1 MRKFLWTITAA
12 ALLVATPVARLTAAD
27 ESDKPKDKAA
37 AAEAKEKEAKEAEA
51 KAKEEKAKAEAKAKE
66 AKEKAKAAAEAK
78 EKAEEAKKQAE
89 AAAKEAKAKSKKVR
103 LAHIKIEGALPE
115 SPGEMSLFGDM
126 GLDLRKMMA
135 RLDRAA
141 EDSSV
146 AGVVLEIDTAFG
158 RGKLNELRSAVKR
171 VQAKGK
177 KVYAFMETAY
187 GPQYCLA
194 AACDEVVM
202 PESGDILLP
211 GVRAEFTF
219 YKDLLAKLGI
229 EADMMHVGDYKGA
242 AEPYTRTSL
251 SEPVRKNMTALID
264 DMYDEMLTT
273 IAADRDLKVEE
284 VRKAVN
290 KGLLSAEEAKE
301 LGLID
306 RVAYPDEFR
315 KRLADE
321 HKTDRLVYV
330 LNYEKKTVD
339 ADFSG
344 PMGMMKMFQTIFAG
358 EKDKRPTS
366 GDKVAIVYCVGP
378 IMSGESQNDALA
390 GSVMGSTT
398 IVEALR
404 QAAKDDNVKAIVMRV
419 DSPGGSALA
428 SDLIWRQTQAI
439 EKPIVVSMGD
449 VAGSG
454 GYYIS
459 MGADRIFAEPGTIT
473 GSIGVVGGKM
483 AMKGLYDW
491 IGMDVETIARGDNS
505 GIFSSTEKFTK
516 GEREVIEKWMKDI
529 YKQFTAKAAKGRG
542 MSEEDLEKLAGGQVF
557 TGRVAKRHGL
567 IDEVGTLRDAIQS
580 AKRLAGLDA
589 DEKVELKILPEPQN
603 PFEALFGADMD
614 APKEDEARLFGPLL
628 SVAPELRGP
637 LRHAAQ
643 LRAVMREPV
652 ALMMPYW
659 FEIK

>member
-1 MRKFLWTITAA
+1 
-12 ALLVATPVARLTAAD
+12 
-27 ESDKPKDKAA
+27 
-37 AAEAKEKEAKEAEA
+37 
-51 KAKEEKAKAEAKAKE
+51 
-66 AKEKAKAAAEAK
+66 
-78 EKAEEAKKQAE
+78 
-89 AAAKEAKAKSKKVR
+89 
-103 LAHIKIEGALPE
+103 
-115 SPGEMSLFGDM
+115 
-126 GLDLRKMMA
+126 
-135 RLDRAA
+135 
-141 EDSSV
+141 
-146 AGVVLEIDTAFG
+146 
-158 RGKLNELRSAVKR
+158 
-171 VQAKGK
+171 
-177 KVYAFMETAY
+177 
-187 GPQYCLA
+187 
-194 AACDEVVM
+194 
-202 PESGDILLP
+202 
-211 GVRAEFTF
+211 
-219 YKDLLAKLGI
+219 
-229 EADMMHVGDYKGA
+229 
-242 AEPYTRTSL
+242 
-251 SEPVRKNMTALID
+251 
-264 DMYDEMLTT
+264 
-273 IAADRDLKVEE
+273 
-284 VRKAVN
+284 
-290 KGLLSAEEAKE
+290 
-301 LGLID
+301 
-306 RVAYPDEFR
+306 
-315 KRLADE
+315 
-321 HKTDRLVYV
+321 
-330 LNYEKKTVD
+330 
-339 ADFSG
+339 
-344 PMGMMKMFQTIFAG
+344 MGMMKMFQTIFAG
-358 EKDKRPTS
+358 EKEKRPTS
-366 GDKVAIVYCVGP
+366 ADKVAIVYCVGP

-404 QAAKDDNVKAIVMRV
+404 QADKDDNVKAIVMRV

-483 AMKGLYDW
+483 AMKGFYDW

-529 YKQFTAKAAKGRG
+529 YKQFTSKAAKGRG
-542 MSEEDLEKLAGGQVF
+542 MSEEELEKLAGGQVY
-557 TGRVAKRHGL
+557 TGRVAKRNGL
-567 IDEVGTLRDAIQS
+567 VDEVGTLRDAIQS

-589 DEKVELKILPEPQN
+589 DEKVELKILPEPKN
-603 PFEALFGADMD
+603 PFEALFGAEMD

>member
-1 MRKFLWTITAA
+1 
-12 ALLVATPVARLTAAD
+12 
-27 ESDKPKDKAA
+27 
-37 AAEAKEKEAKEAEA
+37 
-51 KAKEEKAKAEAKAKE
+51 
-66 AKEKAKAAAEAK
+66 
-78 EKAEEAKKQAE
+78 
-89 AAAKEAKAKSKKVR
+89 
-103 LAHIKIEGALPE
+103 
-115 SPGEMSLFGDM
+115 
-126 GLDLRKMMA
+126 
-135 RLDRAA
+135 
-141 EDSSV
+141 
-146 AGVVLEIDTAFG
+146 
-158 RGKLNELRSAVKR
+158 
-171 VQAKGK
+171 
-177 KVYAFMETAY
+177 
-187 GPQYCLA
+187 
-194 AACDEVVM
+194 
-202 PESGDILLP
+202 
-211 GVRAEFTF
+211 
-219 YKDLLAKLGI
+219 
-229 EADMMHVGDYKGA
+229 
-242 AEPYTRTSL
+242 
-251 SEPVRKNMTALID
+251 
-264 DMYDEMLTT
+264 MYDEMLTT
-273 IAADRDLKVEE
+273 IATDRDLKVEE

-290 KGLLSAEEAKE
+290 KGLLSAEEAKN

-321 HKTDRLVYV
+321 HNTDRLVYV

-339 ADFSG
+339 TDFSG

-358 EKDKRPTS
+358 EKEKRPTS
-366 GDKVAIVYCVGP
+366 SDKVAIVYCVGP
-378 IMSGESQNDALA
+378 IMSGESTSDAFA

-404 QAAKDDNVKAIVMRV
+404 QAGKDDNVKAIVMRV

-516 GEREVIEKWMKDI
+516 GEREVIETWMKDI
-529 YKQFTAKAAKGRG
+529 YKQFTSKAAKGRG
-542 MSEEDLEKLAGGQVF
+542 MNVEELEKLAGGQVF
-557 TGRVAKRHGL
+557 TGRVAKRNGL
-567 IDEVGTLRDAIQS
+567 VDEVGTLRDAIQS

-589 DEKVELKILPEPQN
+589 DEKVELKILPEPKN

-628 SVAPELRGP
+628 SVAPEMRGP

>member
-1 MRKFLWTITAA
+1 
-12 ALLVATPVARLTAAD
+12 
-27 ESDKPKDKAA
+27 
-37 AAEAKEKEAKEAEA
+37 
-51 KAKEEKAKAEAKAKE
+51 
-66 AKEKAKAAAEAK
+66 
-78 EKAEEAKKQAE
+78 
-89 AAAKEAKAKSKKVR
+89 
-103 LAHIKIEGALPE
+103 
-115 SPGEMSLFGDM
+115 MSLFGDM
-126 GLDLRKMMA
+126 GIDLRKMMA
-135 RLDRAA
+135 RLDKAA
-141 EDSSV
+141 EDSSI
-146 AGVVLEIDTAFG
+146 AGVVLEIDTVFA

-211 GVRAEFTF
+211 GIRAEFSF

-229 EADMMHVGDYKGA
+229 EADFMHVGDYKGA
-242 AEPYTRTSL
+242 AEPYTRNSL

-273 IAADRDLKVEE
+273 IASDRDLKVEE

-290 KGLLSAEEAKE
+290 KGLLSAEEAKN

-339 ADFSG
+339 TDFSG

-358 EKDKRPTS
+358 EKEKRPTS

-378 IMSGESQNDALA
+378 IMSGESTSDALA

-398 IVEALR
+398 IVKALR
-404 QAAKDDNVKAIVMRV
+404 DADKDDNVKAIVMRV

-483 AMKGLYDW
+483 AMKGFYDW
-491 IGMDVETIARGDNS
+491 IGLDVETIARGDNS

-529 YKQFTAKAAKGRG
+529 YKQFTSKAAKGRG
-542 MSEEDLEKLAGGQVF
+542 MSEEELEKLAGGQVY
-557 TGRVAKRHGL
+557 TGRVAKRNGL

-580 AKRLAGLDA
+580 AKRLAGIDA
-589 DEKVELKILPEPQN
+589 DEKVELKILPEPKN

-614 APKEDEARLFGPLL
+614 APKEDEARLLGGILA
-628 SVAPELRGP
+628 VAPELRGP